1 MAKQKTENNLVRTS
15 IPLDTTQFADPEK
28 VVVKRWANGEY
39 RQNPVDK
46 KGKTSTSTHIMSDLE
61 FDGKFYAAPTL
72 YPKDRKGTISHDP
85 KDWWEAPPTGK
96 AVVDTAIA
104 RGELYGPFKSPK
116 IASKFA
122 ENGYKNM
129 PAQKIAS
136 GKLLKKK

>member
-1 MAKQKTENNLVRTS
+1 
-15 IPLDTTQFADPEK
+15 
-28 VVVKRWANGEY
+28 
-39 RQNPVDK
+39 
-46 KGKTSTSTHIMSDLE
+46 MSDLE
-61 FDGKFYAAPTL
+61 FDGKYYAAPTL
-72 YPKDRKGTISHDP
+72 YPKDRKGTKSHDP
-85 KDWWEAPPTGK
+85 KDWWEAPKTGM

-104 RGELYGPFKSPK
+104 RGELYGPFKNPT